1 MLSAMKLTPKDGDE
15 LVPERMGRL
24 APKEFAAA
32 QAVAS
37 AARELGENEAAYSR
51 NDLILK
57 SLERY
62 GPITVKDI
70 EARIDLLVD
79 KKLLIAGEQ
88 LMTKQSTIRLEQRI
102 FDSAKLGENAV
113 APIAAGQRCCCSPAG
128 RSARH
133 LVCAV

>member
-24 APKEFAAA
+24 SPKEFAAA

-51 NDLILK
+51 NDLLLK

-62 GPITVKDI
+62 GPITVRDI
-70 EARIDLLVD
+70 EARIDTLID

-88 LMTKQSTIRLEQRI
+88 LMTKPMAIAQEQR
-102 FDSAKLGENAV
+102 V
-113 APIAAGQRCCCSPAG
+113 IAAARAGNGAVSANCERHGCRLPVAG
-128 RSARH
+128 RCKRYWA
-133 LVCAV
+133 